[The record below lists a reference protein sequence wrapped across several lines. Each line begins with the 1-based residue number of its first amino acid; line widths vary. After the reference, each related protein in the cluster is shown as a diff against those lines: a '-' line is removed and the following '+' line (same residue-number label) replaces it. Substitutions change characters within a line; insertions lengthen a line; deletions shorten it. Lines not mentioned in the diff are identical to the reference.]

1 MKITLR
7 QDEKTAGGIYL
18 ITNLKAE
25 QEWLLIMLTREI

>member
-7 QDEKTAGGIYL
+7 QDEKTAGIYL

-25 QEWLLIMLTREI
+25 QEWLLIMPTREI